1 MAATTWVFEL
11 RSDGETRRGAGGQ
24 AGKVWVRTIGG
35 LMPVK
40 IVALGGF
47 LVSTIDPVLPRGRN
61 GRPVSES
68 MKWK

>member
-47 LVSTIDPVLPRGRN
+47 LVSTIDQSCRAAEMDGLCRN
-61 GRPVSES
+61 R
-68 MKWK
+68 